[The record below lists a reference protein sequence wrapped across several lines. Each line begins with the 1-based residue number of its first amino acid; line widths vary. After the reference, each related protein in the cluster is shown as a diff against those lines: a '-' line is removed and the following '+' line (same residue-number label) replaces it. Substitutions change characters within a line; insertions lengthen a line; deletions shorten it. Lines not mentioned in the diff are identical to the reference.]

1 MYRPGQTPRTCTG
14 CSTGDVRC
22 SENDESCREMVR
34 GAEFR
39 MVEGGSGEEGWAA
52 MSGAAKTRACVSPT
66 VASERAGTTGGDANF

>member
-1 MYRPGQTPRTCTG
+1 
-14 CSTGDVRC
+14 
-22 SENDESCREMVR
+22 
-34 GAEFR
+34 